1 MSLSEHKNF
10 FIAALPRSRTA
21 WLANLF
27 CNQDSFCY
35 HESLFRFGFGTL
47 PDLDTKFVGSAETNI
62 DLIPEGYRTLIV
74 HRDHDECYDSLLS
87 SFEPPENVN
96 FEEYKQALYGMLLD
110 NSETL
115 DSMEGLHVDFNDIDD
130 KIEEIWSYLLPDTYI
145 DTNRIDEMTRV
156 NIQVFET
163 DLRRFL

>member
-1 MSLSEHKNF
+1 MSLSEHSTF

-35 HESLFRFGFGTL
+35 HEALSRFSVL
-47 PDLDTKFVGSAETNI
+47 PELDTKFVGSAETNI

-74 HRDHDECYDSLLS
+74 HRDVDDCFDSLTS
-87 SFEPPENVN
+87 SFEPPEGVD
-96 FEEYKQALYGMLLD
+96 FEEYTHTLYGMLLD
-110 NSETL
+110 NAERLTY
-115 DSMEGLHVDFNDIDD
+115 MKGLHVAFNDIDTRL
-130 KIEEIWSYLLPDTYI
+130 EEIWDYLLPDTYI
-145 DTNRIDEMTRV
+145 DINRIDEMTRV

-163 DLRRFL
+163 DLWRVL

>member
-35 HESLFRFGFGTL
+35 HESMSRFSAL
-47 PDLDTKFVGSAETNI
+47 PELDNKFVGSAETDI

-74 HRDHDECYDSLLS
+74 HRDVDECFDSLIR
-87 SFEPPENVN
+87 SFEPPKEVD
-96 FEEYKQALYGMLLD
+96 FEEYTKRLYSMLLD
-110 NSETL
+110 NAEKLTY
-115 DSMEGLHVDFNDIDD
+115 MKGLHVAFNDIDTRL
-130 KIEEIWSYLLPDTYI
+130 EEIWSYLLPDTYI
-145 DTNRIDEMTRV
+145 DMNRIDEMTRV

-163 DLRRFL
+163 DLMRTL